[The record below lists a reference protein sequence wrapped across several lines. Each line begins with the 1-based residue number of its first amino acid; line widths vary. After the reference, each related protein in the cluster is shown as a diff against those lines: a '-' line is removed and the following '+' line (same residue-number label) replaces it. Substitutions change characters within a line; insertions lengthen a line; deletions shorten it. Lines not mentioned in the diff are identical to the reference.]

1 MSDSERSGDYS
12 VHLRYISPELSD
24 IYVDEEKKITDE
36 SAAESILVLEPYMFE
51 PYETENEN
59 TCLNVIQS
67 RKLKGR
73 LVGHRTSKYGMV
85 MPLVIESWCCRE
97 IEEVH
102 CETVRTQQDV
112 LFIVETNSFRIQIV
126 AWMQMFSVAQTMH
139 TSTNMAGMHSNMIME
154 QLPTPHW
161 NLRQNY
167 LQKTSTRATLKCLE
181 NRTRTIYDAG
191 IIIYHAIE
199 DVCGVSD
206 PWPPTFSSLGID
218 AVEACVPSPLYKLL
232 AGVLHPTVILSSVLQ
247 AVNKLPFSDVPL
259 RDSMSQREGF
269 PINVAKERK
278 VKRIVHFS
286 DGVLE
291 EYSTDEEEPKTEK
304 IKFLDPKTLA
314 WIPYIWFHMSNL
326 GSRTLTVCD
335 YFGERLAW
343 MLGITSPKFQ
353 YELDEAKRMA
363 EEEETEKKI
372 EDEEYAGWR
381 EPSNSSENPSH
392 IYVSEPRVTYDEE
405 INRDLHVPTI
415 SSTTEIKSLSED
427 IRSNDTKPISVHNS
441 DILSAESL
449 VDPQS
454 LYLINKMETAPVS
467 QVYESDLNITPHAV
481 DLTEITKF
489 DVSEVKVESLEN
501 VETTPTLSDKPMLE
515 ATQGTKNVEQLVK
528 LEDNL
533 KSESDLT
540 LEASAPKKNDYGTN
554 VVDVNAVKL
563 EDQVIEN
570 EDYGEEDYEEE
581 DYEGEDIEEEI
592 DVEREEGDEYEE
604 EEEINDAQDEDEVNL
619 AEVEEETVL
628 EEQEVQSEENE
639 EEEEIEDD
647 YEEEVAE
654 ADDESEEYEEEEED
668 DEQIVE
674 RVKSTPEPIQPPQSN
689 ASQASAK
696 NTKIVPEV
704 QASSLKS
711 SNQENST
718 ASIKK

>member
-139 TSTNMAGMHSNMIME
+139 TSTNMAGMHSNM
-154 QLPTPHW
+154 
-161 NLRQNY
+161 N
-167 LQKTSTRATLKCLE
+167 
-181 NRTRTIYDAG
+181 
-191 IIIYHAIE
+191 
-199 DVCGVSD
+199 VCGVSD